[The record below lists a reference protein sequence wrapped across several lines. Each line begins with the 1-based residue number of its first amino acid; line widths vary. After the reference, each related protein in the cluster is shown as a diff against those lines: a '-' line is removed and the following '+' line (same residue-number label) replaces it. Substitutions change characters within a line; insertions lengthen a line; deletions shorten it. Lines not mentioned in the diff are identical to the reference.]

1 MKLQKFFQNSNNF
14 RKAFSFIEIAVV
26 ILIVAVTL
34 IGVMQGRE
42 LYLKMRLNSA
52 RTLTER
58 SQVQNI
64 ENLAL
69 WLETTLEESL
79 YLTSSDNASPK
90 VLNDD
95 QTIGRWNDLNFD
107 KNLKVNLLQDTDA
120 NRPKYKMNGINGLP
134 ALIFDGVNDFMQN
147 QKQYFTNNFVLFM
160 VGTPGRAC
168 TNLTSGNVGVSGQ
181 NYLIY
186 PQYEPN
192 PSAGFGVSLCKNQIV
207 TAENSVNYMPFR
219 NTYTASINSPVLI
232 NVVYNNGAP
241 SLYVNSKFISTAS
254 ASGYQIVPG
263 YSIGRDF
270 LTVAEPNSYGYF
282 SGYVGEVIYYSSVLK
297 EDDRKLIEAYLTEKW
312 QIK

>member
-1 MKLQKFFQNSNNF
+1 MIKFYKIKPNNIK
-14 RKAFSFIEIAVV
+14 KAFSLIEISIV
-26 ILIVAVTL
+26 LIVIAVL
-34 IGVMQGRE
+34 ILGIIQGKDMFYE
-42 LYLKMRLNSA
+42 MRLTTA
-52 RTLTER
+52 RDFTNKSPVISIDSLE
-58 SQVQNI
+58 
-64 ENLAL
+64 L
-69 WLETTLEESL
+69 WLETTLKESL

-107 KNLKVNLLQDTDA
+107 KNLKLNMLQDTDSK
-120 NRPKYKMNGINGLP
+120 RPKYKMNGINGLP
-134 ALIFDGVNDFMQN
+134 ALLFDGVDDFMQN
-147 QKQYFTNNFVLFM
+147 QKKYFTNNFVLFI

-186 PQYEPN
+186 PQYEPH

-207 TAENSVNYMPFR
+207 TAEHSGYYMPFR

-270 LTVAEPNSYGYF
+270 LTIGEPWSYGYF

-297 EDDRKLIEAYLTEKW
+297 EDDRKLVEAYLTEKW

>member
-1 MKLQKFFQNSNNF
+1 
-14 RKAFSFIEIAVV
+14 VV

-120 NRPKYKMNGINGLP
+120 NRPKYKINGINGLP
-134 ALIFDGVNDFMQN
+134 ALLFDGVNDFMQN
-147 QKQYFTNNFVLFM
+147 QKQYFTNNFVLYI
-160 VGTPGRAC
+160 VGTPGRSCVNPA
-168 TNLTSGNVGVSGQ
+168 SGHFGTSGQ
-181 NYLIY
+181 NYLVY
-186 PQYEPN
+186 PQFEN
-192 PSAGFGVSLCKNQIV
+192 PSAGFGVSVCKNQIATV
-207 TAENSVNYMPFR
+207 EHSAYYMPYK
-219 NTYTASINSPVLI
+219 NLHSATINNPVLI
-232 NVVYNNGAP
+232 NVVYNNGTP

-270 LTVAEPNSYGYF
+270 LTTGEPWSYGYF

-297 EDDRKLIEAYLTEKW
+297 DDDRKLIEAYLTEKW